1 MITNFAGMNG
11 TVERTVGSVRI
22 GQFVIRFASRN
33 KNSDWLLGGGA
44 TRKNKESSVAEKI
57 WSDGEGETP
66 GKLIV
71 YAGYAGLFL
80 TSPWKIRARTGV
92 ARFCGAGPLLRSR
105 ISVST
110 LEI

>member
-1 MITNFAGMNG
+1 MITNFAGIMN
-11 TVERTVGSVRI
+11 EPSVASSDWPI
-22 GQFVIRFASRN
+22 WIRFASRN
-33 KNSDWLLGGGA
+33 KNSDWLLGGDA

-92 ARFCGAGPLLRSR
+92 APFCGAGPLLRSR